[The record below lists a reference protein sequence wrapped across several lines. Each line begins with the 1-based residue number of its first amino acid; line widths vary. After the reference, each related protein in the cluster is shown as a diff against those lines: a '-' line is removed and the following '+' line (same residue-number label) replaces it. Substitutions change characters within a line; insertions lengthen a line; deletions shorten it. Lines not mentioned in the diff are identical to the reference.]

1 MNGPVLLDPQALDH
15 DIHALGA
22 YLPIPGY
29 GVLPINA
36 FLIQGAQPT
45 LIDTGL
51 AALRTAFLESL
62 DQLTDPARLRWI
74 WLTHADA
81 DHTGSLA
88 AVLERAPEARVVTTF
103 VGMAKLGLQGLPVNR
118 VFLLNPGQSLDIG
131 DRTLHCLKPPI
142 FDAPETTALFDSR
155 SRTLFSSD
163 CFGALMDAPAATASE
178 IAPAKLSEGARTWAT
193 IDSPWLRLVD
203 GHRFGDELA
212 RIRDLAPQAVL
223 SSHLPPALD
232 MVETLLKNL
241 DSARAAPSFE
251 GPDQAALEAMMA
263 A

>member
-1 MNGPVLLDPQALDH
+1 MNGPTLLDPQALDH

-29 GVLPINA
+29 GVLPVNA
-36 FLIQGAQPT
+36 FLVHGAQPM
-45 LIDTGL
+45 LVDTGL
-51 AALRTAFLESL
+51 AALRSAFIDSLERL
-62 DQLTDPARLRWI
+62 MDPAQLRWI

-88 AVLERAPEARVVTTF
+88 EVLERAPEARVITTF
-103 VGMAKLGLQGLPVNR
+103 VGMAKLGLQGFPVDR
-118 VFLLNPGQSLDIG
+118 VYLLNPGQTLHIG
-131 DRTLHCLKPPI
+131 DRTLHCIKPPI
-142 FDAPETTALFDSR
+142 FDAPETTALFDSS

-163 CFGALMDAPAATASE
+163 CFGALMDAPAVTAAE
-178 IAPAKLSEGARTWAT
+178 IAPAKLREGARTWAT

-203 GHRFGDELA
+203 EHRFGEELA
-212 RIRDLAPQAVL
+212 RIRDLAPTSVL
-223 SSHLPPALD
+223 SSHLPPATD
-232 MVETLLKNL
+232 MVETLLQNL
-241 DSARAAPSFE
+241 DAARAAPSFE